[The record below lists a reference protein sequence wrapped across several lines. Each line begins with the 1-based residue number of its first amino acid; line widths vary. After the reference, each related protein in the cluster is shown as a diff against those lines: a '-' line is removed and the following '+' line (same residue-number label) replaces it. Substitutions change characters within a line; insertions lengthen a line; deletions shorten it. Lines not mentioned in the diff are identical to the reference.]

1 MRLLLAEDEQELSH
15 ALVTILTR
23 NNYSVDAVDNGR
35 DALDYLTKLFSM
47 KELLARIRAM
57 TRRQES
63 STDAV
68 VTLGNVSLNRST
80 YTVSTSSEAF
90 RLANKEYQMLEML
103 MIHPYQVISAEQFMD
118 KIAAVSQQE
127 IEDYALELLAHN
139 RQNGF
144 WENYKYV
151 RIAIDDASSTG
162 YMYIFLDCG
171 RELDTFK
178 TFLFASISISL
189 LSLAMFFLLV
199 LFFSRLVLG
208 PVEESYTK
216 QKQFITNA
224 SHEIKTPLT

>member
-118 KIAAVSQQE
+118 KIWGYDSETDQNVVWVYISFLRKKLV
-127 IEDYALELLAHN
+127 ALGA
-139 RQNGF
+139 
-144 WENYKYV
+144 
-151 RIAIDDASSTG
+151 D
-162 YMYIFLDCG
+162 
-171 RELDTFK
+171 
-178 TFLFASISISL
+178 ISIKATRGLGYSL
-189 LSLAMFFLLV
+189 
-199 LFFSRLVLG
+199 
-208 PVEESYTK
+208 EK
-216 QKQFITNA
+216 N
-224 SHEIKTPLT
+224 HD